1 MLTRVTLAAIT
12 LLAASAAAT
21 PLTPIPHAETR
32 GQGAT
37 TLVLVPGWTCD
48 WTVWDGFMTRN
59 ADRYSMH
66 ALTLPGFGGTAAPPL
81 NPEDKGAP
89 WIDNAAQAISTYL
102 ADHNLTDVVL
112 VGHSLG
118 AHLAYRVA
126 IEHPDRV
133 AKVVAIDGFPAF
145 PIGGPQSQFTAEQ
158 RASLV
163 DSMLAPRMRE
173 LTDEQWAGQQK
184 TMLNSMVTDPSR
196 AEQLSAVCAKTD
208 KQTAVEYYLQLLKA
222 DVTPRMAELKQ
233 PTLAI
238 AAIDPSMNVTG
249 QADNIRTIW
258 RNQIEP
264 APNANVVFFEATR
277 HFVMDDQPAALDEAL
292 SNFLAGKPVK
302 GVSTPPPPVI
312 VTPEPLQSPPPTPA
326 NREKPTVEPKPQ

>member
-1 MLTRVTLAAIT
+1 MLSPVSFTAVALIAQ
-12 LLAASAAAT
+12 ASIAT
-21 PLTPIPHAETR
+21 ALTPVAHVESR

-48 WTVWDGFMTRN
+48 WTVWDAFMARN
-59 ADRYSMH
+59 ADKYTMH
-66 ALTLPGFGGTAAPPL
+66 ALTLPGFGGSASPPL
-81 NPEDKGAP
+81 NPEDKGTP
-89 WIDNAAQAISTYL
+89 WIDNGADAVASFL
-102 ADHNLTDVVL
+102 ADRNLSNVVL
-112 VGHSLG
+112 VGHSMG

-133 AKVVAIDGFPAF
+133 AKVIAVDGFPAF

-173 LTDEQWAGQQK
+173 LTDEQWAGQQQ

-208 KQTAVEYYLQLLKA
+208 KQTAIEYYLQLLKA
-222 DVTPRMAELKQ
+222 DLTPRIGELKA

-238 AAIDPSMNVTG
+238 AAIDPSMNITG
-249 QADNIRTIW
+249 QADNVRLIW
-258 RNQIEP
+258 RKQLEP
-264 APNANVVFFEATR
+264 AADAKVVFFEATR
-277 HFVMDDQPAALDEAL
+277 HFVMDDQPAALDAAV
-292 SNFLAGKPVK
+292 SAFLAGKPVE
-302 GVSTPPPPVI
+302 GVSMPPPPV
-312 VTPEPLQSPPPTPA
+312 VTPPAPAPATPGPAPEP
-326 NREKPTVEPKPQ
+326 NPQ